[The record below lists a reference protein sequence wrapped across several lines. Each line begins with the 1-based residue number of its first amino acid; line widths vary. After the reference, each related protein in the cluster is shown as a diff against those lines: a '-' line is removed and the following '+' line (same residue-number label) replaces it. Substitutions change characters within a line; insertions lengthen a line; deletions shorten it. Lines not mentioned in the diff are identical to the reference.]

1 MSAIVDAS
9 IIKFGKRKES
19 IFEISINVCKDLI
32 SKYENDIDFV
42 IVSNTYSG
50 EFNNISGLNNLI
62 TSYLGLDKVPSMRI
76 DNTSGSGGTA
86 IITADLM
93 IRSGLAKT
101 ILVLGIEKMSEKQT
115 REVTEIISSLLPK
128 SERLAGLSLPSLAAF
143 MAKGYMRRSFSAWR
157 GRGAPNT

>member
-143 MAKGYMRRSFSAWR
+143 MAKEYMRRYNVPREAI
-157 GRGAPNT
+157 ALVA